1 VHAYRCY
8 FMSGEGRFRDV
19 QVINCADDGAA
30 IVEARRLVAEHD
42 YSRFEVWE
50 GERLLTFD
58 HHGDFDHHG

>member
-1 VHAYRCY
+1 
-8 FMSGEGRFRDV
+8 MSGEGRFRDI

-42 YSRFEVWE
+42 CSRFEVWE

-58 HHGDFDHHG
+58 HHG

>member
-8 FMSGEGRFRDV
+8 FLSGEGRFRDV
-19 QVINCADDGAA
+19 QVIKCADDSTA
-30 IVEARRLVAEHD
+30 IAEARRLVAEQD
-42 YSRFEVWE
+42 YPRFEVWE